1 MSLSTINAFN
11 YLLKTALNLNENIPE
26 LKSPRDYLKILNMLK
41 RLESK
46 EKCKIRLLII
56 IFEEMFM
63 KNSNIILTKNTVKIN
78 AFITYCKVHL
88 IPEKIKTN
96 SEFKIISRIFK
107 TFELGEDELLLIYY
121 LMINNKKPSLYYKII
136 DAILSTKKNNYI
148 TNDKIRISD
157 NIDYVKFVEC
167 VINTYIK
174 YGKKNCHYFMF
185 DYDNNEFKI
194 RTLSK
199 EEIELYKISNNQ
211 LKSLYRKEII
221 EFINDNYK
229 SINSDINNI
238 EEEKKSNKDKEIQNK
253 DKNISSTIKN
263 EKSQSQKIETNKI
276 NEKEKLILN
285 NTEISFNENKLIKEL
300 NSTNKEII
308 DLKQEIILL
317 KNYNNIAEKKITIL
331 NSEIVEL
338 KNYKNNAKKEI
349 SILNGKIGELNNYK
363 KGSEQRESIKNRE
376 IAELKDYKIS
386 LENEI
391 IKLKESL
398 LSMKKDSER
407 KEANFNKKIEQ
418 LKENNANSVKTLLKN
433 INDIKTANND
443 LNLKLSG
450 SEKKKENLENEL
462 LFLKSNSE
470 IIIGKLTKELEK
482 IKASKD
488 DINKE
493 IKMIQKRDTDK
504 FLIDFFY
511 SIFFKKY
518 DHSKKY
524 EEKVG
529 DVCKAINQLKNKE
542 NVDLLDKLNIYLNK
556 IKDEKIKG
564 DKLAHPELIYP
575 ISTGYKNVD
584 NFLIYFLEIQKYFF
598 DFKRIYQ
605 TKNRNEKSFNEKI
618 NNAIKSIE
626 GIDFNYI
633 VNSFH

>member
-174 YGKKNCHYFMF
+174 YGKKNYHYFMF

-199 EEIELYKISNNQ
+199 EEIELYKISNNE
-211 LKSLYRKEII
+211 LKSLCRKEII

-238 EEEKKSNKDKEIQNK
+238 EEEKKSNKDKEIQNEE
-253 DKNISSTIKN
+253 KNISSTIKN
-263 EKSQSQKIETNKI
+263 EKSQSQKIEPNKI
-276 NEKEKLILN
+276 NIKEKLILN

-308 DLKQEIILL
+308 DLKQEI
-317 KNYNNIAEKKITIL
+317 TQL
-331 NSEIVEL
+331 N
-338 KNYKNNAKKEI
+338 NYKNFDKKISQLNEDFKNYDNNLEQKI
-349 SILNGKIGELNNYK
+349 SILNEQIEELFNFKKSFEQKLSILNKKIEELFNFK
-363 KGSEQRESIKNRE
+363 KSFEQKLSILDRE
-376 IAELKDYKIS
+376 IAELKKSKIY

-391 IKLKESL
+391 TKLKESI
-398 LSMKKDSER
+398 LSMKKDSDK
-407 KEANFNKKIEQ
+407 KEAYFIKIIEE
-418 LKENNANSVKTLLKN
+418 LKENNANSVKNILKS
-433 INDIKTANND
+433 INDIKAINND
-443 LNLKLSG
+443 LNLKLSD
-450 SEKKKENLENEL
+450 SEKNENLENEL
-462 LFLKSNSE
+462 
-470 IIIGKLTKELEK
+470 
-482 IKASKD
+482 
-488 DINKE
+488 
-493 IKMIQKRDTDK
+493 
-504 FLIDFFY
+504 Y
-511 SIFFKKY
+511 
-518 DHSKKY
+518 
-524 EEKVG
+524 
-529 DVCKAINQLKNKE
+529 
-542 NVDLLDKLNIYLNK
+542 
-556 IKDEKIKG
+556 
-564 DKLAHPELIYP
+564 
-575 ISTGYKNVD
+575 
-584 NFLIYFLEIQKYFF
+584 YF
-598 DFKRIYQ
+598 
-605 TKNRNEKSFNEKI
+605 
-618 NNAIKSIE
+618 
-626 GIDFNYI
+626 
-633 VNSFH
+633 